1 MKPSL
6 RLTWTLWEG
15 GECRGGN
22 LPQPEWINVEA
33 FLEPLRACRGSL
45 SLDPQEPAE
54 LGPQI
59 CQVIADQGKFIL
71 MLGELDESDYNVR
84 SFSNPDAGGEW
95 QTVGG
100 NRWSE
105 GLICRDFAV
114 VVRVFQEFFTTGNV
128 SRSLLD

>member
-6 RLTWTLWEG
+6 RLTWTLWEA

-22 LPQPEWINVEA
+22 LPQPEWKDVEA
-33 FLEPLRACRGSL
+33 FLEPLRAGRGSL
-45 SLDPQEPAE
+45 SLDPLEPAD

-59 CQVIADQGKFIL
+59 CQVIADQGNFVL
-71 MLGELDESDYNVR
+71 MLGEMDESDYNVR
-84 SFSNPDAGGEW
+84 SYSNPNSAAEW
-95 QTVGG
+95 QSVGG
-100 NRWSE
+100 NLWSD

-114 VVRVFQEFFTTGNV
+114 VVQAFQEFFATGDV